1 MTNANIPAG
10 WYADPQGTPHQ
21 LRWWDGS
28 QWTEHTH
35 PGQQAATPDRGQA
48 SQPGAQPSPQ
58 QQSPQQQSPQ
68 QQSPQQQSPQQQAG
82 QQPSQQQTLQKSAPQ
97 QQMPEQFA
105 PQQQAQAPGQA
116 PYPGPQQ
123 GGAPYGGQ
131 GYGHPQQ
138 TPGRQAPGRPMPQ
151 PYGQQPM
158 PQPGVNPGA
167 AQQQAQQQAGGSPGA
182 GGGSLFTEPVLVVSQ
197 KAKLIEV
204 TNEYSVFDQHGN
216 TLGAVVQVGQSTAKK
231 VLRVVS
237 SLDQYMT
244 HKLEIRDT
252 YGQPQ
257 LILTRPAKI
266 LKSKVIV
273 QRPDGSP
280 VGEVVQQNA
289 IGKINFAMTANG
301 QKIGAIKAENWRAWN
316 FAIVDHA
323 DTEVARITKTWEGL
337 AKTMFT
343 TADNY
348 VLQIHHQ
355 LPDPLLS
362 LVVATALTVDTA
374 LKQDARGF
382 G

>member
-28 QWTEHTH
+28 QWTAHTH
-35 PGQQAATPDRGQA
+35 PGQQQAAHVAGGAAAQGTAAPEQA
-48 SQPGAQPSPQ
+48 
-58 QQSPQQQSPQ
+58 
-68 QQSPQQQSPQQQAG
+68 QAARPAA
-82 QQPSQQQTLQKSAPQ
+82 QQPAQQPMPQ
-97 QQMPEQFA
+97 QFA
-105 PQQQAQAPGQA
+105 PQQAAPAQA
-116 PYPGPQQ
+116 PYPGQQQGGVAYGQPGPGHPQQ
-123 GGAPYGGQ
+123 GGPAQ
-131 GYGHPQQ
+131 
-138 TPGRQAPGRPMPQ
+138 Q
-151 PYGQQPM
+151 PYAGQPM
-158 PQPGVNPGA
+158 PGQPGAHPA
-167 AQQQAQQQAGGSPGA
+167 AVGHQVQQQAGVAPGGP
-182 GGGSLFTEPVLVVSQ
+182 GGGTLFTEPVLVVNQ

-204 TNEYSVFDQHGN
+204 TNEYGVFDQHGN

-244 HKLEIRDT
+244 HKLEIRDA

-257 LILTRPAKI
+257 LVLTRPAKI
-266 LKSKVIV
+266 IKSKVIV

-280 VGEVVQQNA
+280 VGEIVQQNA
-289 IGKINFAMTANG
+289 IGKINFAMMVNG
-301 QKIGAIKAENWRAWN
+301 QQIGAIKAENWRAWN

-323 DTEVARITKTWEGL
+323 DTEIARITKTWEGL

>member
-28 QWTEHTH
+28 QWSEHTH
-35 PGQQAATPDRGQA
+35 PGQQPAAPDRGQA
-48 SQPGAQPSPQ
+48 PQPAPAQAAPQ
-58 QQSPQQQSPQ
+58 QA
-68 QQSPQQQSPQQQAG
+68 PQQQA
-82 QQPSQQQTLQKSAPQ
+82 APQ
-97 QQMPEQFA
+97 QQMPQ
-105 PQQQAQAPGQA
+105 QAPGQA
-116 PYPGPQQ
+116 PYPGQQ
-123 GGAPYGGQ
+123 HGGAPYGQQ
-131 GYGHPQQ
+131 GNGYPQ
-138 TPGRQAPGRPMPQ
+138 QAPGRQTPGQPMQQPMHQPMQQ

-158 PQPGVNPGA
+158 PGGHPGA
-167 AQQQAQQQAGGSPGA
+167 VQQQVQQQAGVAPGGP
-182 GGGSLFTEPVLVVSQ
+182 GGGSLFSEPVLVVNQ

-204 TNEYSVFDQHGN
+204 SNEYSVFDQHGN
-216 TLGAVVQVGQSTAKK
+216 TIGAVVQVGQSTAKK

-244 HKLEIRDT
+244 HKLEIRDA

-280 VGEVVQQNA
+280 VGEIVQQNA
-289 IGKINFAMTANG
+289 IGKINFAMMVNG
-301 QKIGAIKAENWRAWN
+301 QQIGAIKAENWRAWN

>member
-35 PGQQAATPDRGQA
+35 PGQQPAAPAQNQPP
-48 SQPGAQPSPQ
+48 QPGPGPTPQ
-58 QQSPQQQSPQ
+58 QQPMQQQA
-68 QQSPQQQSPQQQAG
+68 PQQQAT
-82 QQPSQQQTLQKSAPQ
+82 QQPPQQMPQQSAPQ
-97 QQMPEQFA
+97 QQMPHQ
-105 PQQQAQAPGQA
+105 QAPGQPA
-116 PYPGPQQ
+116 PGQAPGPQQ
-123 GGAPYGGQ
+123 GGAPYGQQ

-138 TPGRQAPGRPMPQ
+138 APGQPMQQ

-158 PQPGVNPGA
+158 PGQPVGNPGA
-167 AQQQAQQQAGGSPGA
+167 VQRQVQQQAGVAPGGP
-182 GGGSLFTEPVLVVSQ
+182 GGGSLFTEPVLVVNQ

-204 TNEYSVFDQHGN
+204 SNEYSVFDQHGN
-216 TLGAVVQVGQSTAKK
+216 TIGTVVQVGQSTAKK

-244 HKLEIRDT
+244 HKLEIRDA

-257 LILTRPAKI
+257 LVLTRPAKI

-280 VGEVVQQNA
+280 VGEIVQQNA
-289 IGKINFAMTANG
+289 IGKINFGMMVNG
-301 QKIGAIKAENWRAWN
+301 QQIGAIKAENWRAWN

-323 DTEVARITKTWEGL
+323 DTEIARITKTWEGL

-343 TADNY
+343 SADNY

-374 LKQDARGF
+374 LKQDARGL

>member
-35 PGQQAATPDRGQA
+35 PGQQAAAPAQGQA
-48 SQPGAQPSPQ
+48 AQPGPQ
-58 QQSPQQQSPQ
+58 QAQHA
-68 QQSPQQQSPQQQAG
+68 PQQQAAQQAT
-82 QQPSQQQTLQKSAPQ
+82 QQPAQQPMPQ
-97 QQMPEQFA
+97 QFA
-105 PQQQAQAPGQA
+105 PQQPAQAPGQA

-123 GGAPYGGQ
+123 GGAPHGQ
-131 GYGHPQQ
+131 GYGYPQ
-138 TPGRQAPGRPMPQ
+138 QAPGQQAPGPMPGQPVQQ

-158 PQPGVNPGA
+158 AGQPGAV
-167 AQQQAQQQAGGSPGA
+167 QRQVQQQAGVASGGP
-182 GGGSLFTEPVLVVSQ
+182 GGGTLFTEPVLVVNQ

-204 TNEYSVFDQHGN
+204 TNEYGVFDQHGN
-216 TLGAVVQVGQSTAKK
+216 ALGAVVQVGQSTAKK

-244 HKLEIRDT
+244 HKLEIRDA

-257 LILTRPAKI
+257 LMLTRPAKFI
-266 LKSKVIV
+266 KSKVIV
-273 QRPDGSP
+273 QRPDGSQI
-280 VGEVVQQNA
+280 GEIVQQNA
-289 IGKINFAMTANG
+289 IGKINFAMTVNG
-301 QKIGAIKAENWRAWN
+301 QQIGAIKAENWRAWN

-343 TADNY
+343 SADNY
-348 VLQIHHQ
+348 VLQIHQQ

>member
-21 LRWWDGS
+21 LRWWDGAR
-28 QWTEHTH
+28 WTEHTH
-35 PGQQAATPDRGQA
+35 AEPQR
-48 SQPGAQPSPQ
+48 AQPQQPQPAAQQVPQ
-58 QQSPQQQSPQ
+58 QQPAPAQPVQAAPQAAGPAPQQAPHQ
-68 QQSPQQQSPQQQAG
+68 QGQAPYGQQQAPYG
-82 QQPSQQQTLQKSAPQ
+82 QPAGAPHAQPGYAQGQPAQ
-97 QQMPEQFA
+97 
-105 PQQQAQAPGQA
+105 QAPGQ
-116 PYPGPQQ
+116 
-123 GGAPYGGQ
+123 
-131 GYGHPQQ
+131 
-138 TPGRQAPGRPMPQ
+138 PMPQ
-151 PYGQQPM
+151 PYP
-158 PQPGVNPGA
+158 PQHAPGA
-167 AQQQAQQQAGGSPGA
+167 PGGRPEAVQRQVQQQAGVAPGGP
-182 GGGSLFTEPVLVVSQ
+182 GGGSLFTEPVLVVNQ

-216 TLGAVVQVGQSTAKK
+216 TLGTVVQVGQSTAKK

-244 HKLEIRDT
+244 HKLEIRDA

-257 LILTRPAKI
+257 LVLTRPAKI

-273 QRPDGSP
+273 QRPDGQP
-280 VGEVVQQNA
+280 VGEIVQQNA
-289 IGKINFAMTANG
+289 IGKINFGMMVNG
-301 QKIGAIKAENWRAWN
+301 QQIGAIKAENWRAWN
-316 FAIVDHA
+316 FAIVDHTE
-323 DTEVARITKTWEGL
+323 TEVARITKTWEGL

-348 VLQIHHQ
+348 VLQIHRQ

-374 LKQDARGF
+374 LKQDARGL